1 MRKRDQSVPS
11 SDHGAKGVEGDGT
24 EEGLSPTP
32 ANWWSGKLSQ
42 LGLVWSPSWPCY
54 GTFLAGKCPY

>member
-1 MRKRDQSVPS
+1 VPS
-11 SDHGAKGVEGDGT
+11 SDHGAKGVEGDST
-24 EEGLSPTP
+24 EDGLSPIP

-42 LGLVWSPSWPCY
+42 LALVRSPSWPCY